1 MAGLSIY
8 EKRILKQYAI
18 YWPPDADS
26 FDAFGRPQSATPSLI
41 QVRWEDTNEEFIDSM
56 GTRRVSSAKVLVGKD
71 VAVGGR
77 MQLISPVIDPL
88 PDLPDLP
95 DADAMGGHMQLTA
108 PDTDPLPDSPD
119 AAAMEILKVSKVP
132 SRNGRRVMR
141 TVFL

>member
-26 FDAFGRPQSATPSLI
+26 FDAFGRPQSAASSLI
-41 QVRWEDTNEEFIDSM
+41 RVRWEDTNEEFIDSM
-56 GTRRVSSAKVLVGKD
+56 GTRRVSSAKVLVGED
-71 VAVGGR
+71 VAV
-77 MQLISPVIDPL
+77 
-88 PDLPDLP
+88 
-95 DADAMGGHMQLTA
+95 GGHMQLTA